1 MKKTR
6 NKAQHRSIAL
16 ALIAVIVIGAIFAA
30 AQFYKPNNSTP
41 NPSTNNPASSS
52 NNETNPTIRKA
63 MEAHEQ
69 GNYDAAKSLYQQARS
84 EYEASNNATQVAEI
98 DSLISLI
105 EVEQKS
111 KSNTEHP
118 PIAGQN

>member
-16 ALIAVIVIGAIFAA
+16 ALVAVIVIGAIFAA

-41 NPSTNNPASSS
+41 DPSTDNQASSS
-52 NNETNPTIRKA
+52 NSETNSTIRKA
-63 MEAHEQ
+63 KEAREQ
-69 GNYDAAKSLYQQARS
+69 GDYDTAKSLYQQARS
-84 EYEASNNATQVAEI
+84 EYEASNDATQVAEI
-98 DSLISLI
+98 DSMISLI

-111 KSNTEHP
+111 KSNPEQP
-118 PIAGQN
+118 PLAGQN